1 MQFRPLHLTG
11 VVYLI
16 MDKAR
21 FEIIVQKAFDELPK
35 EFKSRI
41 ENVHVVVED
50 MPDEFDLGSVRVM
63 NKHSLLGLYT
73 GIPLSRRGPDYG
85 VYPVTPDRI
94 KLFKDNIE
102 RICANDSD
110 TEEKIRE
117 VLIHEVAHY
126 FGMTDQEIRKAGY

>member
-1 MQFRPLHLTG
+1 
-11 VVYLI
+11 

-21 FEIIVQKAFDELPK
+21 FDVIVEKAFEELPQ

-50 MPDEFDLGSVRVM
+50 LPDERDLINTKVR
-63 NKHSLLGLYT
+63 NKYALLGLYS
-73 GIPLSRRGPDYG
+73 GVPLSRRGADYG
-85 VYPVTPDRI
+85 VYPVIPDRI
-94 KLFKDNIE
+94 TLFKENIE
-102 RICANDSD
+102 SICRNDD
-110 TEEKIRE
+110 ETEAKIRE

>member
-1 MQFRPLHLTG
+1 
-11 VVYLI
+11 

-21 FEIIVQKAFDELPK
+21 FEMIVEKAFEELPQ

-50 MPDEFDLGSVRVM
+50 LPDEIDLTNAKVRNVY
-63 NKHSLLGLYT
+63 SLLGLYS
-73 GIPLSRRGPDYG
+73 GVPLSRRGVDYG
-85 VYPVTPDRI
+85 VYPVIPDRI
-94 KLFKDNIE
+94 KLFKENIE
-102 RICANDSD
+102 RICRSD
-110 TEEKIRE
+110 NETEAKIRE

>member
-1 MQFRPLHLTG
+1 
-11 VVYLI
+11 

-21 FEIIVQKAFDELPK
+21 FDVIVEKAFEELPQ

-50 MPDEFDLGSVRVM
+50 LPDERDLTNTKVR
-63 NKHSLLGLYT
+63 NKFSLLGLYS
-73 GIPLSRRGPDYG
+73 GIPLNRRGVDYG
-85 VYPVTPDRI
+85 VYPVIPDRI
-94 KLFKDNIE
+94 TLFKENIE
-102 RICANDSD
+102 TICRNDD
-110 TEEKIRE
+110 ETEAKIRE

>member
-1 MQFRPLHLTG
+1 
-11 VVYLI
+11 
-16 MDKAR
+16 MDREK
-21 FEIIVQKAFDELPK
+21 FEMLVERAFEELPP

-50 MPDEFDLGSVRVM
+50 LPDELDMQSMKIKDR
-63 NKHSLLGLYT
+63 HSLLGLYS
-73 GIPLSRRGPDYG
+73 GIPLGRRGVSYG

-94 KLFKDNIE
+94 KLFRENIE
-102 RICANDSD
+102 RISRDDNEIEA
-110 TEEKIRE
+110 KIRE